1 MKALYIL
8 FTMLL
13 PIGCQMAQV
22 GSIPETTTTSNTT
35 PVSDTKS
42 KVYEV
47 TKTEAEWRALLT
59 PEEYHILR
67 EQGTERAFSGK
78 YWDHHE
84 KGIYVCRAC
93 GKELF
98 SSDTKFD
105 SGTGWP
111 SFYDT
116 LKTDSVEDVKDSSYG
131 MVRTESRCSR
141 CGSHLGHLFDDGPA
155 PTGKRYCM
163 DSASLTF
170 IPAK

>member
-8 FTMLL
+8 FTILL
-13 PIGCQMAQV
+13 PTACQMAQV
-22 GSIPETTTTSNTT
+22 GNVPTSNSTT
-35 PVSDTKS
+35 ATAVTNSKG

-111 SFYDT
+111 SFFDT
-116 LKTDSVEDVKDSSYG
+116 LKKDSVEDVIDSSYG

-141 CGSHLGHLFDDGPA
+141 CGGHLGHLFDDGPA
-155 PTGKRYCM
+155 PTNKRYCM

-170 IPAK
+170 IPSK

>member
-8 FTMLL
+8 FAVLL
-13 PIGCQMAQV
+13 PTACQMAQV
-22 GSIPETTTTSNTT
+22 GSVPNTTSTT
-35 PVSDTKS
+35 ATTNSKD

-59 PEEYHILR
+59 PEEYYILR

-78 YWDHHE
+78 YSDHHE
-84 KGIYVCRAC
+84 KGIYACRAC

-98 SSDTKFD
+98 NSDTKFD

-111 SFYDT
+111 SFFDT
-116 LKTDSVEDVKDSSYG
+116 LQKDSVEDVSDTSYG

-141 CGSHLGHLFDDGPA
+141 CGSHLGHLFTDGPA
-155 PTGKRYCM
+155 PTNKRYCM
-163 DSASLTF
+163 NSASLTF
-170 IPAK
+170 TPSK